1 MRDTA
6 LTNPERSRWIK
17 DFAAVLVM
25 LRDRARE
32 QRTIADQ
39 LPIDSIAGRPDNGA
53 RHPGC
58 LRGFVLLKRDCLYCC
73 CGTPNKNRG
82 ATAYDHGFW
91 LPRARLVER
100 GTDEV
105 LPGSWSSR

>member
-39 LPIDSIAGRPDNGA
+39 LPIDS
-53 RHPGC
+53 
-58 LRGFVLLKRDCLYCC
+58 
-73 CGTPNKNRG
+73 
-82 ATAYDHGFW
+82 W
-91 LPRARLVER
+91 
-100 GTDEV
+100 
-105 LPGSWSSR
+105 

>member
-53 RHPGC
+53 RHPGT
-58 LRGFVLLKRDCLYCC
+58 LEVSSYSNASASIAVLEPPIKT
-73 CGTPNKNRG
+73 GEG
-82 ATAYDHGFW
+82 ADFHAIAEKFDLGQHGVIAVKCA
-91 LPRARLVER
+91 LP
-100 GTDEV
+100 
-105 LPGSWSSR
+105 